1 MRVSVPIVSVLLF
14 LNLVACWNY
23 HDPKL
28 ASAWD
33 DVKVR
38 PDSVLTAL
46 DRYSPSDFKSRKSQA
61 ELALLKSIALDKSY
75 IDITSDSLIRI
86 ALDYYDKK
94 GGKRDR
100 MLAWYYMGRVY
111 ANRKE
116 YNDAIVSIIRAEEY
130 SHQVDDPY
138 YQALICMAKENIYS
152 NTHNYSEALQ
162 AAQDGV
168 RIFEEAGETRQ
179 SLLAKRRWAL
189 DYIAIRDYVPAD
201 SLLKVIIHDRSADST
216 LVGRCLLNYAWSLV
230 HQERYQEAL
239 SYYEKGT
246 TEYHIPLSLPQLEEY
261 GVALYHVG
269 RGVEADAL
277 KNRLANVPSAH
288 KSYLLLSYYSCKL
301 AGRFQEAL
309 GYQRAMMQLEDSVAV
324 STLEQSLIKSQRDY
338 QQKNSEVFRIK
349 ADNRRLALI
358 GIVLLSIVVVLSLL
372 LGLIYVRRQQRLK
385 VEQLMEVQEE
395 IQNLL
400 REANERSSDLED
412 QLTVARKQFIAA
424 YRKRFSKVAHLS
436 ETYFRSSGSKE
447 GRELVY
453 REVRDLAS
461 FLTTD
466 NRTYRRLEDEV
477 NTSLSGA
484 MEWFR
489 KEYDEM
495 KESDYRFVCYLM
507 AGFPA
512 STIGLLTGLSQNNV
526 YVRKNRL
533 IGSINNSSVEHK
545 DLFLLVL
552 K

>member
-1 MRVSVPIVSVLLF
+1 MRVSVSIVSVLLF
-14 LNLVACWNY
+14 LNLVACRNY
-23 HDPKL
+23 HDPRL

-33 DVKVR
+33 DVKER
-38 PDSVLTAL
+38 PDSVLTTL
-46 DRYSPSDFKSRKSQA
+46 DQYSPSDFKSRKSQA

-130 SHQVDDPY
+130 SHHVDDPY

-168 RIFEEAGETRQ
+168 RIFEEAGETHQ

-189 DYIAIRDYVPAD
+189 DYIAIRDHVSAD
-201 SLLKVIIHDRSADST
+201 SLLKVIINDRSADST
-216 LVGRCLLNYAWSLV
+216 LVGRCLLNYAWSLA
-230 HQERYQEAL
+230 HQERYHDAL

-246 TEYHIPLSLPQLEEY
+246 TEYHIPLSLPQMEEY

-269 RGVEADAL
+269 RGDEADAL
-277 KNRLANVPSAH
+277 KKRLANVPSAH

-324 STLEQSLIKSQRDY
+324 RTLEQSLIKAQRDY

-358 GIVLLSIVVVLSLL
+358 GIVLFSIVVVLSLL
-372 LGLIYVRRQQRLK
+372 LCLIYVRRQQRLK
-385 VEQLMEVQEE
+385 VEQLMEVQDE
-395 IQNLL
+395 IQSLL
-400 REANERSSDLED
+400 REANERSNDLED
-412 QLTVARKQFIAA
+412 QLAVARKQFITA
-424 YRKRFSKVAHLS
+424 YKKRFSKVAHLS

-512 STIGLLTGLSQNNV
+512 STIGLLTGLSQTNV

-533 IGSINNSSVEHK
+533 IGSINNSCVEHK